1 VGLTVTNTRGRRL
14 LSLLETL
21 FIAVGLFAYV
31 WSFWGAPVDP
41 LVQFEAVLV
50 VVALGLSLPIYIRE
64 YPASKSWRFPWPG
77 FTQGMPVWVTPCA
90 RLLMVIF
97 ALQLV
102 WTLFRWREGV
112 PVIIDG
118 KFALGSNGRI
128 GRILTHDEYRVAKAD
143 ELRLATLGL
152 INFCFL
158 PATYWWYRRDK

>member
-1 VGLTVTNTRGRRL
+1 
-14 LSLLETL
+14 
-21 FIAVGLFAYV
+21 
-31 WSFWGAPVDP
+31 
-41 LVQFEAVLV
+41 
-50 VVALGLSLPIYIRE
+50 
-64 YPASKSWRFPWPG
+64 
-77 FTQGMPVWVTPCA
+77 
-90 RLLMVIF
+90 MVIF